1 MRSEPFDRS
10 IASNLQPSRR
20 TSNNSLQFMTDT
32 TKRRRLD
39 LSDGST
45 NPWTERPYSSR
56 YYKIFEQ
63 RRTLPVYEA
72 RKEVLDTLADHQVIV
87 LQGET
92 GSGKTTQVPQFLVE
106 HGYTK
111 DGKIIACTQPRR
123 VAAISVAK
131 RVAEEMDV
139 QLGAQVGYSIRF
151 EDRTSR
157 DTVLKYLTD
166 GMLLREAMKDPDLK
180 VYSAIILDEAHE
192 RTLSTDVLMGLIKT
206 VMKRR
211 KDLKIIVMSATLNA
225 EQFQS
230 YFDNAPLLS
239 VPGRMFPVTIHY
251 SKSPEHDYVE
261 AAIRVVTDIC
271 RSEPPGDILVF
282 LTGEEEIE
290 ETCGRLASITAASE
304 RVNGPVQ
311 VLPLYGSLPP
321 ERQQRVFGPPPKPL
335 LQGGPPGRKVI
346 CATNIA
352 ETSLTIDGVV
362 YVVDS
367 GFSKQKLYNP
377 RVRVESLL
385 VQGISRASAKQRA
398 GRAGRTQPG
407 KCFRLYTEEAFYK
420 ELPET
425 THPEILRSNLG
436 NVVLQL
442 KKLGI
447 DDLVHF
453 DFMDP
458 PAPETMMR
466 ALELLNYLGALDDE
480 GDLTAFGSTMSEF
493 PLDPESSAA
502 LIHSHE
508 YGCSEEV
515 VSIVSML
522 SSAGNCF
529 LRPRHQ
535 KRRRHGKQVNPH
547 RKFHHVD
554 GDHLTLLNVYHA
566 YIESKN
572 RSGVRNSALRWC
584 QENMIN
590 HRALV
595 MADNSRSQL
604 AKIMRRCNIPLLS
617 LSDDDLKYSQN
628 IRKALLR
635 GFFMQIAS
643 RSFGKGKTYLTVKD
657 QQNVLLHP
665 SCGLGSAPQWVMYN
679 EFVLTNTNYIRTC
692 SQVSGN
698 WLLETAP
705 VYYDLSN
712 FPEGEA
718 KRELERV
725 RTKIERK
732 RSNTRG

>member
-1 MRSEPFDRS
+1 
-10 IASNLQPSRR
+10 
-20 TSNNSLQFMTDT
+20 MTDN

-39 LSDGST
+39 LSDGSK
-45 NPWTERPYSSR
+45 NPWTDRPYSSR
-56 YYKIFEQ
+56 YFTIFEQ
-63 RRTLPVYEA
+63 RRALPVYEA
-72 RKEVLDTLADHQVIV
+72 RREVLDTLADHQVIV

-157 DTVLKYLTD
+157 DTFLKYLTD
-166 GMLLREAMKDPDLK
+166 GMLLREAMKDPDLNA
-180 VYSAIILDEAHE
+180 YSAIILDEAHE

-225 EQFQS
+225 EQFQN
-230 YFDNAPLLS
+230 YFDKAPLLS

-290 ETCGRLASITAASE
+290 ETCGRITSITAARE
-304 RVNGPVQ
+304 RIDGP
-311 VLPLYGSLPP
+311 
-321 ERQQRVFGPPPKPL
+321 
-335 LQGGPPGRKVI
+335 VI

-352 ETSLTIDGVV
+352 ETSLTIDGIV

-442 KKLGI
+442 KKLDI

-480 GDLTAFGSTMSEF
+480 GDLTQFGSTMSEF

-535 KRRRHGKQVNPH
+535 KKRRHGKQVNPH
-547 RKFHHVD
+547 RRFQHVD

-566 YIESKN
+566 YIESKHQ
-572 RSGVRNSALRWC
+572 SGVRNSAFRWC

-590 HRALV
+590 HRALA
-595 MADNSRSQL
+595 MADNSRTQL
-604 AKIMRRCNIPLLS
+604 ANIMRRCNIPLLS

-665 SCGLGSAPQWVMYN
+665 SCGLGSTPQWVMYN

-692 SQVSGN
+692 SHVNGS
-698 WLLETAP
+698 WLLELAP

-725 RTKIERK
+725 RTKLQRK
-732 RSNTRG
+732 RSNMQR

>member
-1 MRSEPFDRS
+1 MND
-10 IASNLQPSRR
+10 IN
-20 TSNNSLQFMTDT
+20 
-32 TKRRRLD
+32 KRRRRVD
-39 LSDGST
+39 LQDGSV
-45 NPWTERPYSSR
+45 NPWTNSPYSQK
-56 YYKIFEQ
+56 YYKILAQ
-63 RRTLPVYEA
+63 RQELPVYEA
-72 RKEVLDTLADHQVIV
+72 KQRVLDALSESQVVV

-106 HGYTK
+106 SGYI
-111 DGKIIACTQPRR
+111 DDDKIVACTQPRR

-139 QLGAQVGYSIRF
+139 RLGAQVGYSIRF
-151 EDRTSR
+151 EDRTSK

-166 GMLLREAMKDPDLK
+166 GMLLREAMHDHDLTQ
-180 VYSAIILDEAHE
+180 YSALILDEAHE
-192 RTLSTDVLMGLIKT
+192 RTLSTDVLMGLIKS
-206 VMKRR
+206 VIKRR
-211 KDLKIIVMSATLNA
+211 KDLKVIVMSATLNA
-225 EQFQS
+225 EQFQT

-239 VPGRMFPVTIHY
+239 VPGRMFPVAIHY
-251 SKSPEHDYVE
+251 SQSPERDYVE

-290 ETCGRLASITAASE
+290 ETCYRLSSITASRE
-304 RVNGPVQ
+304 RIDGPVQ
-311 VLPLYGSLPP
+311 VLPLYGSLPTD
-321 ERQQRVFGPPPKPL
+321 RQQLVFGPPPGPL
-335 LQGGPPGRKVI
+335 FPGGRPGRKVI

-398 GRAGRTQPG
+398 GRAGRTRPG
-407 KCFRLYTEEAFYK
+407 KCFRLYTEDAFHK
-420 ELPET
+420 ELSET

-480 GDLTAFGSTMSEF
+480 GDLTDFGSTMSEF
-493 PLDPESSAA
+493 PLDPESAAA
-502 LIHSHE
+502 LIHSPE
-508 YGCSEEV
+508 YNCSEEI
-515 VSIVSML
+515 VSIVAMM

-529 LRPRHQ
+529 VRTRHQ
-535 KRRRHGKQVNPH
+535 GKKRGKYHNPH
-547 RKFHHVD
+547 RQFQHSD

-566 YIESKN
+566 FLECKARSERKN
-572 RSGVRNSALRWC
+572 TLFRWC
-584 QENMIN
+584 QENLLN
-590 HRALV
+590 YRALN
-595 MADNSRSQL
+595 MADNSRYQI
-604 AKIMRRCNIPLLS
+604 ANIMRKCGLPLVS
-617 LSDDDLKYSQN
+617 TSDDDRKYSEN
-628 IRKALLR
+628 IRKALLK
-635 GFFMQIAS
+635 GFFMQVAS
-643 RSFGKGKTYLTVKD
+643 KSFRKGKSYLTVKD
-657 QQNVLLHP
+657 QQSVILHP
-665 SCGLGSAPQWVMYN
+665 SCGLGGIPQWVMYN

-692 SQVSGN
+692 SQVNGT
-698 WLLETAP
+698 WLLELAP
-705 VYYDLSN
+705 MYYDLSN
-712 FPEGEA
+712 FPDGEA
-718 KRELERV
+718 KRELERMSA
-725 RTKIERK
+725 RTQRK
-732 RSNTRG
+732 RSRVDR